1 MFCGINDHVLGV
13 FFLRNL
19 EKVSLLLI
27 SGEMDGNLSPTFDF
41 SNSNSVAIKDYNAWF
56 NQYGKSMSGNLTDC
70 DLEKEMQKVYVYLD
84 FNLS

>member
-1 MFCGINDHVLGV
+1 MFWV

-27 SGEMDGNLSPTFDF
+27 SGEVDRSLSPTFDF
-41 SNSNSVAIKDYNAWF
+41 SNSSSVAIKDYNAWF
-56 NQYGKSMSGNLTDC
+56 NQYGKSFPGNLTDC

-84 FNLS
+84 LNLS